1 MAFENQPDVCLLFF
15 NFWGVCFFIFGLLTE
30 IKWITLDFTKMLM
43 GLCVCIQL
51 VQVIIN
57 TTHLEQSCHYL
68 EEFISNITNV
78 PPHTVNATKLYGTS
92 TFKVLLRACIS
103 QIYVYIYI
111 VVCIDMCVSIYSICI
126 FHYSTHASAVWCVLF
141 QDARHSAEAEIYT
154 SLNAKIDQFLQ
165 LADYDWLVSAQ
176 GDNGEASDY
185 LIDLI
190 AFLKSTFSVFT
201 NLPVSPRRHTCAIPQ
216 ICRSHCADLFTCLFL
231 LVADLV
237 KSFLKV

>member
-1 MAFENQPDVCLLFF
+1 M
-15 NFWGVCFFIFGLLTE
+15 
-30 IKWITLDFTKMLM
+30 
-43 GLCVCIQL
+43 QL

-78 PPHTVNATKLYGTS
+78 PPHTANATKLYGTS
-92 TFKVLLRACIS
+92 TFKVLLRTGFSLYIS
-103 QIYVYIYI
+103 LSLSLSLSLYIYLF
-111 VVCIDMCVSIYSICI
+111 IYLW
-126 FHYSTHASAVWCVLF
+126 YALL
-141 QDARHSAEAEIYT
+141 QDARHAAEAEIYT

-176 GDNGEASDY
+176 ADNTETSDY

-201 NLPVSPRRHTCAIPQ
+201 NLPVSKPQ
-216 ICRSHCADLFTCLFL
+216 PNHW
-231 LVADLV
+231 LVTAFGLV
-237 KSFLKV
+237 CV